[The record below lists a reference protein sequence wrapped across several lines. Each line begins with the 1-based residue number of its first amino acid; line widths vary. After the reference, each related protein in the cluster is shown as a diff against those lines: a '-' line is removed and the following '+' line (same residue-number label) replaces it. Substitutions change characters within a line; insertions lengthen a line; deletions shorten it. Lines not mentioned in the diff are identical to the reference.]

1 MSSETELET
10 EENEPE
16 TEVTADGGLSRL
28 SLPGTTDLEDDE
40 LVAPRRRDER

>member
-10 EENEPE
+10 EETEPD

-28 SLPGTTDLEDDE
+28 SLPGTAELEEDE
-40 LVAPRRRDER
+40 LVAPRRDER